1 MQLRS
6 LLILLIILAALVPAW
21 MFNRFLQKLIQPRRN
36 FGLLLVYLLV
46 ILVFVAGY
54 TFLLVWMITKIF
66 PQPLPQA

>member
-6 LLILLIILAALVPAW
+6 LLILLIILAALVSAW

-46 ILVFVAGY
+46 ILVFVAWY

>member
-46 ILVFVAGY
+46 ILVFVAWY